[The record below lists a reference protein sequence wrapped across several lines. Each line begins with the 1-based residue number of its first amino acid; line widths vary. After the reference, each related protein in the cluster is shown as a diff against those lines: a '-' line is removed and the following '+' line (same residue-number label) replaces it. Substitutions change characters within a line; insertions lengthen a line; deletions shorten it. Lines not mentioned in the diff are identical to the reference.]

1 MIKSIEHLPTT
12 ILVIFAL
19 ILMEGINANIIF
31 FCLLFGWLVDLDH
44 LIDFLIIN
52 KKKDLF
58 NFNLF
63 ISGSYFQKSQKIYIF
78 LHSYE
83 ITLLLLISSIIVEQN
98 IFYVALAHFFHLLQD
113 QITNKVKNFSYFF
126 IYRLLNNFSIKAVC
140 S

>member
-1 MIKSIEHLPTT
+1 MIKLIEHLPTT
-12 ILVIFAL
+12 IFVIAAL
-19 ILMEGINANIIF
+19 IIMEGINVNFIF
-31 FCLLFGWLVDLDH
+31 LCLLFGWLIDLDH
-44 LIDFLIIN
+44 LIDFFILN

-58 NFNLF
+58 NLNLF

-83 ITLLLLISSIIVEQN
+83 ITFFLFISSIMVEQN

-113 QITNKVKNFSYFF
+113 QITNKVKKSSYFF

-140 S
+140 N